1 MTRPHIR
8 STPRRRGCGCAL
20 LAFLAALTLL
30 ISAAAAV
37 ALFAPGIVLRLFTFD
52 SRGDVEQFWQTL
64 ESQTTDA
71 PAPLPESLFAR
82 LPTSTPPMIAAAPTS
97 APTPEPLP
105 TQSAAPPTDA
115 PPTETPTPT
124 ATPVNPYHVWFRYA
138 EAPSTVFVIAEGY
151 MDLSFNRGGLF
162 ANAAW
167 VGESHLGKPLG
178 IVEFAEEALP
188 LLCATY
194 FNGCRTPLYRVDRV
208 DFRPGGMVLYGSI
221 NAGVQWQ
228 QVGLAL
234 RLNEDRRTLALAGI
248 VLNGEV
254 FAPPTSGRLADILN
268 DAIGRGNQALQVMR
282 LESPPYDLRLSEI
295 WFSDGLFVAV
305 ME

>member
-1 MTRPHIR
+1 ML
-8 STPRRRGCGCAL
+8 AL
-20 LAFLAALTLL
+20 VAALTLV
-30 ISAAAAV
+30 ISAAAV
-37 ALFAPGIVLRLFTFD
+37 ALFAPGVVLRLFSFD
-52 SRGDVEQFWQTL
+52 SRGDVDQFWQTL
-64 ESQTTDA
+64 ESQATDA

-82 LPTSTPPMIAAAPTS
+82 LPTSTPPMIADAA
-97 APTPEPLP
+97 
-105 TQSAAPPTDA
+105 
-115 PPTETPTPT
+115 TETPPGLPSIEMPTPT
-124 ATPVNPYHVWFRYA
+124 ATPVNPYQVWFRYA

-178 IVEFAEEALP
+178 IVEFAEETLP

-268 DAIGRGNQALQVMR
+268 EAIGRGNQALQVMR
-282 LESPPYDLRLSEI
+282 LESPPYTLRLSEI